1 MDGLSADRAVT
12 RPAERLRPLVSRYV
26 GYRYT
31 GLAPGTHRGL
41 PSPYLTLVI
50 SLGPPTRVSAVSY
63 PDQPPEDFI
72 ALVGGLH
79 TRSAVIHYDGAMY
92 GVQVDLTPAGARSLL
107 GFPAGDLGPLVVRL
121 ADLLGSDVDELVERM
136 VAAPDWP
143 ARFDLLNS
151 VLGRRAGQIAPA
163 EAPLTHAWDHIVKA
177 AGDIRVSQV
186 AAEVGWSRRQL
197 GERFTREYG
206 LTVKEACRVLRFHRS
221 RLLIQHQAGITI
233 GAAAAAAGYYDQ
245 AHLAR
250 EWRELAGCPPS
261 TWLSAEELPF
271 IQDAA
276 EAKGA
281 D

>member
-1 MDGLSADRAVT
+1 M
-12 RPAERLRPLVSRYV
+12 
-26 GYRYT
+26 
-31 GLAPGTHRGL
+31 
-41 PSPYLTLVI
+41 
-50 SLGPPTRVSAVSY
+50 
-63 PDQPPEDFI
+63 
-72 ALVGGLH
+72 GGLH
-79 TRSAVIHYDGAMY
+79 TQPAVIHYDGAMH

-107 GFPAGDLGPLVVRL
+107 GLPAGDLGPLVVRL
-121 ADLLGSDVDELVERM
+121 EDLLGSDVDELIERM
-136 VAAPDWP
+136 VIAPGWP
-143 ARFDLLNS
+143 ARFDLLNN
-151 VLGRRAGQIAPA
+151 VLGRRAGQIAPT

-221 RLLIQHQAGITI
+221 RLLIQHQPGITI
-233 GAAAAAAGYYDQ
+233 AAAAATCGYYDQ

-261 TWLSAEELPF
+261 TWLSTEELPF
-271 IQDAA
+271 IQDAG
-276 EAKGA
+276 EKDGA